1 MLQLSPLYTLSLIED
16 KQVGAKREAQQI
28 IAPGW
33 ANTGVGRGRLWRVD
47 HVLPLMKLTP
57 LMFGHGHTADWGKL
71 VLALGQHTITK
82 RGYVIHKTHY

>member
-57 LMFGHGHTADWGKL
+57 LMFGHGHDSGLGKISPG
-71 VLALGQHTITK
+71 VGAAHN
-82 RGYVIHKTHY
+82 HKAGLCHP